1 MSPIEPLHAMPCKFA
16 TKSPLMTVQA
26 VTTVRS
32 TLSYT
37 EGHASAAGKADVG
50 KDVVTEEMTA
60 GTRTGTTARRT
71 VTISTV
77 ASTRTG
83 TSTEAA
89 ALEARKLYAGEV
101 AAIKPPVEVDDAARI
116 LAKTIEDVQVL
127 SQFHRAWV
135 AQLPPPPLA

>member
-1 MSPIEPLHAMPCKFA
+1 MPCRFA
-16 TKSPLMTVQA
+16 AKSALMMIVQA
-26 VTTVRS
+26 VTAVRL
-32 TLSYT
+32 TRSYT
-37 EGHASAAGKADVG
+37 EGHASSAGKADVG
-50 KDVVTEEMTA
+50 KDVVAEEMAA
-60 GTRTGTTARRT
+60 GPRTGTARRT
-71 VTISTV
+71 VTTATV